1 MFSGPDIKAG
11 SYGEAGGK
19 TYDDVEDVQEVVD
32 IIKASPAR
40 VVDNLALAQ
49 DPSRVR
55 TAIVPGPMIYGEG
68 QGPVN
73 TRSIQCPDMTKY
85 TLENGACFV
94 VGKGGSVWSNIHV
107 QDMGSL
113 FALLFK
119 AAVEG
124 TGSWNDK
131 GIYLPENGSMVSLP
145 VLLKNQTNITTEL
158 W

>member
-19 TYDDVEDVQEVVD
+19 TYNDDGDVEEVVQ
-32 IIKASPAR
+32 IIKDSPAR

-49 DPSRVR
+49 DSSRVK
-55 TAIVPGPMIYGEG
+55 TAIIPGPMIYGLG

-73 TRSIQCPDMTKY
+73 IRSIQGPEMAKY
-85 TLENGACFV
+85 TLLNGASFQ
-94 VGKGGSVWSNIHV
+94 VGKGDAAWSNIHV
-107 QDMGSL
+107 RDMGSL

-119 AAVEG
+119 AASEG

-131 GIYLPENGSMVSLP
+131 GIYLPENGILVREMSL
-145 VLLKNQTNITTEL
+145 
-158 W
+158 